1 MLIDMEKLNKEDL
14 KRMIMETIQEMI
26 NPQDFEY
33 VSILQ
38 EHVSNC
44 LNGKYAI
51 NETRGINKDID
62 FIVQKIIGIIK
73 NNIHHF
79 RLNEKETFT
88 NVRTKE
94 DYFIDYVN
102 FDVTFSLSNN
112 DKYQMRSFFN
122 DEECKFVKNHNDK
135 VIMLYPYFSFNET
148 IPSIVNRVVLNE
160 QVFSTNI
167 WHEAMH
173 CYRTY
178 RIYLD
183 NDGIYPDSLNTS
195 DIRYRKSTDM
205 IYKSSNNA
213 CGRIARW
220 IGNCYYKMNKNEIAA
235 QVSSVYGYIQN
246 NKEITVNNYKD
257 YLDELDIKKTYNAIL
272 VLYNYIEEI
281 RNRDKEDNE
290 RKCVVSILRYLF
302 KMKKEN
308 DTVVLKRTSNNIK
321 YYLSYINS
329 KMYAAIEYSLMVL
342 KRNGI
347 TAEMYEYSPEL
358 IEMQDRPKWEDD

>member
-1 MLIDMEKLNKEDL
+1 MRKLNKEGL
-14 KRMIMETIQEMI
+14 KRIIVETMREMI
-26 NPQDFEY
+26 IPQDFEY
-33 VSILQ
+33 VSTLQ

-44 LNGKYAI
+44 LNGKYTV
-51 NETRGINKDID
+51 NETRGINEDID

-73 NNIHHF
+73 DNISRF
-79 RLNEKETFT
+79 RFGKQETFT
-88 NVRTKE
+88 KVRTKE

-102 FDVTFSLSNN
+102 FSVTFNQSKG
-112 DKYQMRSFFN
+112 DKYQMKSFFN
-122 DEECKFVKNHNDK
+122 DEKCSFIKNNNDK
-135 VIMLYPYFSFNET
+135 IVMLYPYFSFTES
-148 IPSIVNRVVLNE
+148 IPSIANRVVLNE

-195 DIRYRKSTDM
+195 DIRYGKSIDM
-205 IYKSSNNA
+205 IYKSANNA

-220 IGNCYYKMNKNEIAA
+220 MGNCYYRMNKNEIAA
-235 QVSSVYGYIQN
+235 QISSVYGYIKG
-246 NKEITVNNYKD
+246 NKEINVNNYKD

-272 VLYNYIEEI
+272 QLCNYIEEI

-290 RKCVVSILRYLF
+290 RKCVVSILRHLF
-302 KMKKEN
+302 KMEKEN
-308 DTVVLKRTSNNIK
+308 DSIVLKRTSNNIK

-329 KMYAAIEYSLMVL
+329 KMYAAIEYSLMTL
-342 KRNGI
+342 RRNGI
-347 TAEMYEYSPEL
+347 TAEMYEYSSEL
-358 IEMQDRPKWEDD
+358 MDMQNRPKWEDD